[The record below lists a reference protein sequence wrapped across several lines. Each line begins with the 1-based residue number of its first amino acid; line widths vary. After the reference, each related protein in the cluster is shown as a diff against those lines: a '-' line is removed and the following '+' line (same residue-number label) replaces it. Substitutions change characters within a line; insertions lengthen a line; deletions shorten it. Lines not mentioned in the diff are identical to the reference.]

1 MSQRH
6 SQSPHSSPPS
16 SPPSSPTSASSQ
28 ERLILVPDDQFE
40 SDALLGLWPDDEE
53 APVTPTTANIE
64 RTSSAA
70 SNAPALPP
78 RLIIPLLISPCLK
91 LGTTYIPRAVDLA
104 GPVPALVGLAGMA
117 LLSAFTSQVWVLL
130 GRYVSRWTIEE
141 IVAEAIIRNPGRRGS
156 PKDKWKR
163 RVRKGIR
170 GLVCLTALLL
180 CAMYLHESAHLLQAA
195 LPFETNHATQA
206 GTTVIFAAFLVP
218 LVAASSL
225 GERKILWSNFLSIV
239 LQFVIAIVG
248 VAHYFHS
255 QDESK
260 HGHAGP
266 KRALPKFTRSHT
278 EAGTWET
285 ISILS
290 FAFANQLLA
299 LPLYTA
305 LATNFAA
312 KPTFAPR
319 PRTRRMITS
328 FPMLLLVSTIISVAL
343 TVPLILAPL
352 TKHAAPPDPAAIPT
366 VPFRPPLRETV
377 SRKLEAAIPTIQV
390 FALLLAIPPLFAGV
404 IVPRIR
410 QRAYRWILFFSSV
423 LLAAVIPGRRAGL
436 SGLAMTLSLLTC
448 YVFPALLHAIF
459 HGLRRPRSILFTHS
473 NVPAITSS
481 EPGNSQDPEILLQ
494 HKERSLQRRRLAR
507 RVLWDIGVWAVL
519 GPVGLAATVWTAG
532 RTVSVMS
539 SLKGGLTDFT
549 YRASTYQIAPVSILS
564 SRSAMKGCPT
574 QDGRVPDPGITLPSG
589 ICIQYLRK
597 FLESLRKD
605 ESNQTPPLY
614 PQVGSEFDLAPT
626 VMSVTHAAYLPEEEP
641 LNFDTESLPEARDR
655 DELSSCPSTVV
666 ASPAASIKLDASPP
680 AKDIVTPLPMGRF
693 AILLMLNAVFPLS
706 FEVIY
711 PFVNAMIVEI
721 GVTNDPERVGFYSGL
736 VESIFSLM
744 GFIMILPCGYL
755 SDRFGRKPVILLGFA
770 GLAVSMT
777 SFGLSKTLA
786 GMIASRCIGGGLGAS
801 WAAIKVMTGEMTDRS
816 NQDLAFSLLQM
827 TYRLGQIAGLPLGGL
842 LAHPEQRFS
851 WFRTAFW
858 AEYPYLLPC
867 LVGSAFA
874 IFSVIPG
881 FIYIEE
887 TLPSKRRQRK
897 KINKRATSYGS
908 TDSSVS
914 ATSTLV
920 DSREQ
925 SVCAQ
930 EPIDIEGVEKVVK
943 PQPSW
948 RSVMTPAIWSLLFNN
963 ALMCFASEMV
973 FSIFPLF
980 AYTPIASGG
989 LGMSEAKIGSEMAVR
1004 SIVQVTLML
1013 GYSKLIRKIGK
1024 LRIYQLAM
1032 VAWIITILCF
1042 PVLNWAV
1049 RAHSLGAESML
1060 FEGCLFAFYVI
1071 WSIGGFCWVASAS
1084 LVNDVAPS
1092 AEALSLT
1099 TGISQMTLVFPQAV
1113 SPALGNSLFAASV
1126 HQDILGGH
1134 LVWVV
1139 MLAMITTA
1147 TFGWAHSLTLT
1158 TSTHDWRENL
1168 NDDDDA

>member
-260 HGHAGP
+260 HGHAGT

-532 RTVSVMS
+532 RTVSV
-539 SLKGGLTDFT
+539 
-549 YRASTYQIAPVSILS
+549 
-564 SRSAMKGCPT
+564 
-574 QDGRVPDPGITLPSG
+574 
-589 ICIQYLRK
+589 
-597 FLESLRKD
+597 
-605 ESNQTPPLY
+605 
-614 PQVGSEFDLAPT
+614 
-626 VMSVTHAAYLPEEEP
+626 
-641 LNFDTESLPEARDR
+641 
-655 DELSSCPSTVV
+655 
-666 ASPAASIKLDASPP
+666 
-680 AKDIVTPLPMGRF
+680 
-693 AILLMLNAVFPLS
+693 
-706 FEVIY
+706 
-711 PFVNAMIVEI
+711 
-721 GVTNDPERVGFYSGL
+721 
-736 VESIFSLM
+736 
-744 GFIMILPCGYL
+744 
-755 SDRFGRKPVILLGFA
+755 
-770 GLAVSMT
+770 
-777 SFGLSKTLA
+777 
-786 GMIASRCIGGGLGAS
+786 
-801 WAAIKVMTGEMTDRS
+801 W
-816 NQDLAFSLLQM
+816 
-827 TYRLGQIAGLPLGGL
+827 
-842 LAHPEQRFS
+842 
-851 WFRTAFW
+851 
-858 AEYPYLLPC
+858 
-867 LVGSAFA
+867 
-874 IFSVIPG
+874 
-881 FIYIEE
+881 
-887 TLPSKRRQRK
+887 
-897 KINKRATSYGS
+897 
-908 TDSSVS
+908 
-914 ATSTLV
+914 
-920 DSREQ
+920 
-925 SVCAQ
+925 
-930 EPIDIEGVEKVVK
+930 
-943 PQPSW
+943 
-948 RSVMTPAIWSLLFNN
+948 
-963 ALMCFASEMV
+963 
-973 FSIFPLF
+973 
-980 AYTPIASGG
+980 
-989 LGMSEAKIGSEMAVR
+989 
-1004 SIVQVTLML
+1004 
-1013 GYSKLIRKIGK
+1013 
-1024 LRIYQLAM
+1024 
-1032 VAWIITILCF
+1032 
-1042 PVLNWAV
+1042 
-1049 RAHSLGAESML
+1049 
-1060 FEGCLFAFYVI
+1060 
-1071 WSIGGFCWVASAS
+1071 
-1084 LVNDVAPS
+1084 
-1092 AEALSLT
+1092 
-1099 TGISQMTLVFPQAV
+1099 
-1113 SPALGNSLFAASV
+1113 
-1126 HQDILGGH
+1126 
-1134 LVWVV
+1134 
-1139 MLAMITTA
+1139 
-1147 TFGWAHSLTLT
+1147 
-1158 TSTHDWRENL
+1158 
-1168 NDDDDA
+1168 